1 MSARQIWII
10 GGIAAIAALVY
21 SAAARSASSSAGG
34 GLLSLLALGGPT
46 REEITLQT
54 YDKNVQAF
62 LSVIRHAEGTAGPDG
77 YRMLFGGRLFDT
89 YADHPRITITLPAG
103 DGMIS
108 STAAGAYQILERT
121 WDDVQSHLELPDFGP
136 ASQDAAAV
144 YLIDRRGALELVK
157 AGDFAAAIQKVAKEW
172 ASLPGSPYGQPTRS
186 LAELAA
192 VYTNAGGSIA

>member
-1 MSARQIWII
+1 MRPALALATVATI
-10 GGIAAIAALVY
+10 GALAYVGIARA
-21 SAAARSASSSAGG
+21 ASSSSSVLGSLLAFAGG
-34 GLLSLLALGGPT
+34 GLTRQEADLL
-46 REEITLQT
+46 T

-62 LSVIRHAEGTAGPDG
+62 LSAIRHAEGTAGPDG
-77 YRMLFGGRLFDT
+77 YRMLFGGRLFDNF
-89 YADHPRITITLPAG
+89 ADHPRITITLPAG
-103 DGMIS
+103 SGMIS

-121 WDDVQSHLELPDFGP
+121 WDDVQAHLELPDFGP